1 MEIVLVIL
9 LCVLAFVVIFAI
21 QGSSK
26 NAKREQRRNTFVTEL
41 EEKYGKC
48 TASAESITLKVFA
61 FDSTKTLYIDRETVN
76 YNDIIDCS
84 VDSYIKETV
93 VTSQARTET
102 TVTTNT
108 SGKSLA
114 GRTVAGALIAGP
126 VGAVVGGLTAKKNTT
141 VTTKEIPAT
150 QRTHRAT
157 RYRITINTTTK
168 TITKETPDEKLA
180 NDIQALINKVANKK

>member
-1 MEIVLVIL
+1 M
-9 LCVLAFVVIFAI
+9 
-21 QGSSK
+21 
-26 NAKREQRRNTFVTEL
+26 
-41 EEKYGKC
+41 
-48 TASAESITLKVFA
+48 
-61 FDSTKTLYIDRETVN
+61 
-76 YNDIIDCS
+76 
-84 VDSYIKETV
+84 DSYIKETV